1 MACCFSQRCRSQA
14 VVKRSNC
21 KTAERIGGDCALT
34 ETHRDLR
41 GSCWTEA
48 RLSIPYPEAEL
59 DERLSVLRHMT
70 GQKCNRA
77 IGTASRPGCLPSGI
91 TSVRRPRAMPD
102 GQPRAGQVSTS
113 ANAKALKLV
122 VEGA

>member
-1 MACCFSQRCRSQA
+1 MIACCTGLHPARGACR
-14 VVKRSNC
+14 
-21 KTAERIGGDCALT
+21 
-34 ETHRDLR
+34 
-41 GSCWTEA
+41 
-48 RLSIPYPEAEL
+48 P
-59 DERLSVLRHMT
+59 
-70 GQKCNRA
+70 
-77 IGTASRPGCLPSGI
+77 ASPVPGI

>member
-1 MACCFSQRCRSQA
+1 MIVCC
-14 VVKRSNC
+14 
-21 KTAERIGGDCALT
+21 
-34 ETHRDLR
+34 
-41 GSCWTEA
+41 
-48 RLSIPYPEAEL
+48 
-59 DERLSVLRHMT
+59 T
-70 GQKCNRA
+70 GLHP
-77 IGTASRPGCLPSGI
+77 GPGCLPSGI